1 MATTVRLKLPPKWA
15 GEPAAIEEHYPDRTF
30 EFDTADRAA
39 SGEKHRALFVAVGE
53 AKREKRCGWFR
64 CTCREDRNLEVM
76 VRLRKPS
83 PYLAVMPD
91 TSLHHDGECPFHR
104 APIRSYVSEAIEEN
118 DDGSLRVRLNFHL
131 GEPVPEP
138 EMPAPDEIETV
149 LRARQVQVQQQLNRF
164 GLEGLLRLLFH
175 EARLHRWR
183 PWYRPDQRVTA
194 AGSWQPAYNRLLR
207 TLDHI
212 DAQEQRAGMLKDYTR
227 IGKPKAYASGTR
239 IAWVDVIEKI
249 EPPEKG
255 YYWKCGLAGWPGKTN
270 CLLISPPQV
279 EELLRQLRVPR
290 DRAATMVADKVA
302 AHAKPGEVWWG
313 CFLVRVE
320 PGDKGTRWYRAL
332 DQGAI
337 KTDRHGIP
345 AESLDEIKMTQHLVE
360 LGRSFCKPLFAGE
373 LEAAP
378 KRRPDFILEDTAAPC
393 CIEVAGLD
401 GIYDYSDR
409 DDVRQDDY
417 RKAAV
422 PCKRWKPGDPPLV
435 LDGAFTRV
443 R

>member
-1 MATTVRLKLPPKWA
+1 
-15 GEPAAIEEHYPDRTF
+15 
-30 EFDTADRAA
+30 
-39 SGEKHRALFVAVGE
+39 
-53 AKREKRCGWFR
+53 
-64 CTCREDRNLEVM
+64 
-76 VRLRKPS
+76 
-83 PYLAVMPD
+83 
-91 TSLHHDGECPFHR
+91 
-104 APIRSYVSEAIEEN
+104 
-118 DDGSLRVRLNFHL
+118 
-131 GEPVPEP
+131 
-138 EMPAPDEIETV
+138 
-149 LRARQVQVQQQLNRF
+149 
-164 GLEGLLRLLFH
+164 
-175 EARLHRWR
+175 
-183 PWYRPDQRVTA
+183 
-194 AGSWQPAYNRLLR
+194 
-207 TLDHI
+207 
-212 DAQEQRAGMLKDYTR
+212 
-227 IGKPKAYASGTR
+227 
-239 IAWVDVIEKI
+239 
-249 EPPEKG
+249 
-255 YYWKCGLAGWPGKTN
+255 
-270 CLLISPPQV
+270 
-279 EELLRQLRVPR
+279 
-290 DRAATMVADKVA
+290 MVADKVA

-417 RKAAV
+417 RKAGV
-422 PCKRWKPGDPPLV
+422 PCERWKPGDPPLV
-435 LDGAFTRV
+435 LDGPFRRV